1 MVQGTLYRKA
11 DPSLPSAAKKRHG
24 KATTSHTSFQYLY
37 FDRRISGPYY
47 CLKEESQVGVS
58 LDETF
63 FFTESYID
71 SVGFGLLLDH

>member
-1 MVQGTLYRKA
+1 MVK
-11 DPSLPSAAKKRHG
+11 PRHLILL
-24 KATTSHTSFQYLY
+24 SNIQIDEYLA
-37 FDRRISGPYY
+37 RTIV
-47 CLKEESQVGVS
+47 CKEEAQVGVS